1 MKSQI
6 TAAIIGFALIC
17 AETDAKIITK
27 KNIKKVE
34 KVAKKVVTD
43 PAVQQIVITAVSGNP
58 AVSAVVVIAQALT
71 N

>member
-6 TAAIIGFALIC
+6 TAAIIGFALMC

-43 PAVQQIVITAVSGNP
+43 PAVQ
-58 AVSAVVVIAQALT
+58 
-71 N
+71 

>member
-6 TAAIIGFALIC
+6 TAAIIGCALMC

-34 KVAKKVVTD
+34 KVAIKVVTD
-43 PAVQQIVITAVSGNP
+43 PAVQ
-58 AVSAVVVIAQALT
+58 
-71 N
+71 